1 VSPERKR
8 LTREESRQ
16 QTRDRL
22 LAAAAE
28 LFIERGVNGT
38 SVEQIAERAGY
49 TRGAFYG
56 NFEDK
61 NALVA
66 ELLQH
71 RTRRELEEV
80 RALTQGAASFADA
93 LDQLRVWNRDR
104 ARHLPEWLALRM
116 ELVLHALRNE
126 ELRPLLAERE
136 LLARNAHAGGLKE
149 AFAARGAAS
158 PADPAFLALIV
169 HALEDGLLIQRL
181 LAPEGIPGD
190 VVVDAFDLLLRSW
203 TALAQQPADE
213 SGGAA
218 RPVVATDPEGAP
230 EA

>member
-1 VSPERKR
+1 MTPERKR

-28 LFIERGVNGT
+28 LFTERGVNGT

-49 TRGAFYG
+49 SRGAFYG

-80 RALTQGAASFADA
+80 RALTQEAVSFAEA
-93 LDQLRVWNRDR
+93 LDNLRAWNRDR

-116 ELVLHALRNE
+116 ELVLYALRNE

-136 LLARNAHAGGLKE
+136 LLARDAHAAGLE
-149 AFAARGAAS
+149 QAFAARGVGS

-181 LAPEGIPGD
+181 LTPGGIADD

-203 TALAQQPADE
+203 TALAQHPAP
-213 SGGAA
+213 GGDGQDLTPL
-218 RPVVATDPEGAP
+218 RKGR
-230 EA
+230 

>member
-1 VSPERKR
+1 MSPERKR

-16 QTRDRL
+16 QTRERL
-22 LAAAAE
+22 LTAAAE
-28 LFIERGVNGT
+28 LFVERGVNGT

-80 RALTQGAASFADA
+80 RALTEGAASFADA
-93 LDQLRVWNRDR
+93 LDRLRAWNRDR

-136 LLARNAHAGGLKE
+136 RLARDAHAGGLE
-149 AFAARGAAS
+149 QAFAARGVAS

-181 LAPEGIPGD
+181 LAPEGIQGD

-203 TALAQQPADE
+203 TALARQPAQEDAGE
-213 SGGAA
+213 A
-218 RPVVATDPEGAP
+218 RSAVTEDPEGTA
-230 EA
+230 

>member
-1 VSPERKR
+1 MTPQRKR

-16 QTRDRL
+16 QTRGRL

-28 LFIERGVNGT
+28 LFTERGVNGT

-66 ELLQH
+66 ELLH
-71 RTRRELEEV
+71 NRTHHEVEEV
-80 RALTQGAASFADA
+80 RALTEDAPSLTDA
-93 LDQLRVWNRDR
+93 LDRLRAWNRDR
-104 ARHLPEWLALRM
+104 AEHLPQWLALRM
-116 ELVLHALRNE
+116 ELVLHALRND

-136 LLARNAHAGGLKE
+136 LLARDAHATGLE
-149 AFAARGAAS
+149 QAFAARGIQA

-181 LAPEGIPGD
+181 LTPDGIPGD

-203 TALAQQPADE
+203 TALAQQPA
-213 SGGAA
+213 
-218 RPVVATDPEGAP
+218 P
-230 EA
+230 EAKGQNPPSDPV

>member
-1 VSPERKR
+1 MTPQRKR

-16 QTRDRL
+16 QTRGRL

-28 LFIERGVNGT
+28 LFTERGVNGT

-66 ELLQH
+66 ELLH
-71 RTRRELEEV
+71 NRTHHEVEEV
-80 RALTQGAASFADA
+80 RALAEGAPSLTDA
-93 LDQLRVWNRDR
+93 LDRLRAWNRDR
-104 ARHLPEWLALRM
+104 AEHLPQWLALRM
-116 ELVLHALRNE
+116 ELVLHALRND

-136 LLARNAHAGGLKE
+136 LLARDAHATGLE
-149 AFAARGAAS
+149 QAFAARGIQA

-181 LAPEGIPGD
+181 LTPDGIPGD

-203 TALAQQPADE
+203 TALAQQPA
-213 SGGAA
+213 
-218 RPVVATDPEGAP
+218 P
-230 EA
+230 EAKGQNPPSDPV

>member
-1 VSPERKR
+1 MTSERKR

-22 LAAAAE
+22 LDAAAE
-28 LFIERGVNGT
+28 LFTERGVNGT

-49 TRGAFYG
+49 SRGAFYG

-71 RTRRELEEV
+71 RTRREMAEV
-80 RALTQGAASFADA
+80 RTLTQGATSFTDA
-93 LDQLRVWNRDR
+93 LDKLRAWNRDR
-104 ARHLPEWLALRM
+104 AEHLPAWLALRM
-116 ELVLHALRNE
+116 ELVLHTLRNDALR
-126 ELRPLLAERE
+126 PPLAERE
-136 LLARNAHAGGLKE
+136 LLARDAHASGLE
-149 AFAARGAAS
+149 QAFAARGVEA
-158 PADPAFLALIV
+158 PADPAFLGLIV

-181 LAPEGIPGD
+181 LTPDGIPDD

-203 TALAQQPADE
+203 TALAQQPHREHDGQAPP
-213 SGGAA
+213 A
-218 RPVVATDPEGAP
+218 RPS
-230 EA
+230 

>member
-1 VSPERKR
+1 MSPERKR

-16 QTRDRL
+16 QTRERL

-28 LFIERGVNGT
+28 LFVERGVNGT

-80 RALTQGAASFADA
+80 RALTQGATSFADA
-93 LDQLRVWNRDR
+93 LDRLRAWNRDR

-136 LLARNAHAGGLKE
+136 LLARDAHAGGLE
-149 AFAARGAAS
+149 QAFAARGVES

-203 TALAQQPADE
+203 TALAQHPPQEGD
-213 SGGAA
+213 GDA
-218 RPVVATDPEGAP
+218 RPALTANPAGTPDA
-230 EA
+230 

>member
-1 VSPERKR
+1 MTPERKR

-16 QTRDRL
+16 LTRDRL

-28 LFIERGVNGT
+28 LFTERGVNGT

-66 ELLQH
+66 ELLRQ
-71 RTRRELEEV
+71 RTHRELDEV
-80 RALTQGAASFADA
+80 RHLTADAPSFADA
-93 LDQLRVWNRDR
+93 LDRLRAWNRDR
-104 ARHLPEWLALRM
+104 AQHLPEWLALRM

-126 ELRPLLAERE
+126 ELRPLLGERE
-136 LLARNAHAGGLKE
+136 LLARDAHATGLE
-149 AFAARGAAS
+149 QAFAANGVAP
-158 PADPAFLALIV
+158 PADPASLALIV

-181 LAPEGIPGD
+181 LTPEGVQDDI
-190 VVVDAFDLLLRSW
+190 VVDAFDLLLRSW
-203 TALAQQPADE
+203 TALAQQPPEREGDQE
-213 SGGAA
+213 STAE
-218 RPVVATDPEGAP
+218 R
-230 EA
+230 

>member
-1 VSPERKR
+1 MTPERKR
-8 LTREESRQ
+8 LSREESRQ
-16 QTRDRL
+16 QTRHRL

-28 LFIERGVNGT
+28 LFAERGVNGT

-66 ELLQH
+66 ELLH
-71 RTRRELEEV
+71 DRTRRELEEV
-80 RALTQGAASFADA
+80 RSLTEGAASGADA
-93 LDQLRVWNRDR
+93 LDKLRAWNRDR
-104 ARHLPEWLALRM
+104 AQHLPQWLALRM
-116 ELVLHALRNE
+116 ELVLYALRND

-136 LLARNAHAGGLKE
+136 LLARDAHATGLE
-149 AFAARGAAS
+149 QAFTSCGVAS

-181 LAPEGIPGD
+181 LAPDGIQED
-190 VVVDAFDLLLRSW
+190 VVVDAFGLLLRSW
-203 TALAQQPADE
+203 TALAQQAPAGEGD
-213 SGGAA
+213 GQ
-218 RPVVATDPEGAP
+218 DPP
-230 EA
+230 SQR

>member
-1 VSPERKR
+1 MTSERKR

-16 QTRDRL
+16 QTRTRL

-28 LFIERGVNGT
+28 LFTERGVNGT

-66 ELLQH
+66 ELLH
-71 RTRRELEEV
+71 DRTRHELEEV
-80 RALTQGAASFADA
+80 GTLTQDAASPADA
-93 LDQLRVWNRDR
+93 LDKLRAWNRDR
-104 ARHLPEWLALRM
+104 AQHLPQWLALRM
-116 ELVLHALRNE
+116 ELVLHALRNDA
-126 ELRPLLAERE
+126 LRPLLAERE
-136 LLARNAHAGGLKE
+136 LLARNAHATGLE
-149 AFAARGAAS
+149 QAFTAHGVAS

-169 HALEDGLLIQRL
+169 HALEDGLLVQRL
-181 LAPEGIPGD
+181 LTPDGIPDD

-203 TALAQQPADE
+203 TALAQHPT
-213 SGGAA
+213 G
-218 RPVVATDPEGAP
+218 EG
-230 EA
+230 EGQ

>member
-1 VSPERKR
+1 MTPQRKR

-22 LAAAAE
+22 VAAAAE
-28 LFIERGVNGT
+28 LFTERGVNGT

-66 ELLQH
+66 ELLH
-71 RTRRELEEV
+71 NRTHHEVEEV
-80 RALTQGAASFADA
+80 RALTEDATSPADA
-93 LDQLRVWNRDR
+93 LDRLRAWNRDR
-104 ARHLPEWLALRM
+104 AEHLPQWLALRM
-116 ELVLHALRNE
+116 ELVLHALRND
-126 ELRPLLAERE
+126 ELRPLLAQRE
-136 LLARNAHAGGLKE
+136 LLARNAHATGLE
-149 AFAARGAAS
+149 QAFASHGVQA

-181 LAPEGIPGD
+181 LTPDGIPGD

-203 TALAQQPADE
+203 IALARQPAPKAKGQNPPSD
-213 SGGAA
+213 
-218 RPVVATDPEGAP
+218 PV
-230 EA
+230 

>member
-1 VSPERKR
+1 MTPERKR

-16 QTRDRL
+16 QTRTRL

-28 LFIERGVNGT
+28 LFTERGVNGT

-66 ELLQH
+66 ELLH
-71 RTRRELEEV
+71 DRTRHELEEV
-80 RALTQGAASFADA
+80 GTLTQDAASPDDA
-93 LDQLRVWNRDR
+93 LDKLRDWNRDR
-104 ARHLPEWLALRM
+104 AQHLPQWLALRM
-116 ELVLHALRNE
+116 ELVLHALRNDA
-126 ELRPLLAERE
+126 LRPLLAERE
-136 LLARNAHAGGLKE
+136 LLAREAHATGLE
-149 AFAARGAAS
+149 QAFAAHGVAS

-169 HALEDGLLIQRL
+169 HALEDGLLVQRL
-181 LAPEGIPGD
+181 LTPDGIPDD

-203 TALAQQPADE
+203 TALAQHPT
-213 SGGAA
+213 G
-218 RPVVATDPEGAP
+218 EG
-230 EA
+230 ERQ

>member
-1 VSPERKR
+1 MTPERKR

-16 QTRDRL
+16 QTRGRL

-28 LFIERGVNGT
+28 LFTERGVNGT

-66 ELLQH
+66 ELLH
-71 RTRRELEEV
+71 DRTHRELEEV
-80 RALTQGAASFADA
+80 GALTQDATSFADA
-93 LDQLRVWNRDR
+93 LDKLRAWNRDR
-104 ARHLPEWLALRM
+104 AQHLPQWLALRM
-116 ELVLHALRNE
+116 ELVLHALRND

-136 LLARNAHAGGLKE
+136 LLARDAHTAGLE
-149 AFAARGAAS
+149 QAFAARGVES

-181 LAPEGIPGD
+181 LTPGGIPDD
-190 VVVDAFDLLLRSW
+190 VVVNAFDLLLRSW
-203 TALAQQPADE
+203 TALAQQ
-213 SGGAA
+213 AA
-218 RPVVATDPEGAP
+218 PEGDGQAP
-230 EA
+230 PSRPSR

>member
-1 VSPERKR
+1 MTPERKR

-16 QTRDRL
+16 QTRGRL
-22 LAAAAE
+22 LDAAAE
-28 LFIERGVNGT
+28 LFTKRGVNGA

-66 ELLQH
+66 ELLQQ
-71 RTRRELEEV
+71 RTQHELDEV
-80 RALTQGAASFADA
+80 RSFTQNAESFASA
-93 LDQLRVWNRDR
+93 LDKLRAWNRDR
-104 ARHLPEWLALRM
+104 AQHLPEWLALRM
-116 ELVLHALRNE
+116 ELILHALRSE

-136 LLARNAHAGGLKE
+136 LLARNAHTAGLE
-149 AFAARGAAS
+149 QAFAARAVTP

-181 LAPEGIPGD
+181 LTPEGIPDD
-190 VVVDAFDLLLRSW
+190 VVVDAFDLLLNSW
-203 TALAQQPADE
+203 AALAQQPTSE
-213 SGGAA
+213 S
-218 RPVVATDPEGAP
+218 
-230 EA
+230 EAQDSPSQRA

>member
-1 VSPERKR
+1 MTPERKR

-16 QTRDRL
+16 QTRGRL

-28 LFIERGVNGT
+28 LFTERGVNGA

-66 ELLQH
+66 ELLQQ

-80 RALTQGAASFADA
+80 RTLTQDAASFDDA
-93 LDQLRVWNRDR
+93 VGKLRDWNHER

-116 ELVLHALRNE
+116 ELVLYALRNE

-136 LLARNAHAGGLKE
+136 LLARDAHAAGLE
-149 AFAARGAAS
+149 QAFAARGVGS
-158 PADPAFLALIV
+158 PGDPAFLALIV

-181 LAPEGIPGD
+181 LTPAGIPDD

-203 TALAQQPADE
+203 TALAQ
-213 SGGAA
+213 
-218 RPVVATDPEGAP
+218 RPPGEGDGQGLP
-230 EA
+230 PSPPS

>member
-1 VSPERKR
+1 MTPERKR

-16 QTRDRL
+16 QTRTRL

-28 LFIERGVNGT
+28 LFTERGVNGT

-66 ELLQH
+66 ELLH
-71 RTRRELEEV
+71 DRTRHELEEV
-80 RALTQGAASFADA
+80 GTLTQDAASPADA
-93 LDQLRVWNRDR
+93 LDKLRAWNRDR
-104 ARHLPEWLALRM
+104 AQHLPQWLALRM
-116 ELVLHALRNE
+116 ELVLHTLRNDA
-126 ELRPLLAERE
+126 LRPLLAERE
-136 LLARNAHAGGLKE
+136 LLARNAHTTGLE
-149 AFAARGAAS
+149 QAFAARGVAS

-181 LAPEGIPGD
+181 LTPDGIPDD

-203 TALAQQPADE
+203 TALAQHPA
-213 SGGAA
+213 G
-218 RPVVATDPEGAP
+218 EGDGQ
-230 EA
+230 